1 MSMLKMSRALVP
13 VLVSLGLAAC
23 SGSEYAVDPPSVED
37 FSVRLDEEELKTW
50 DAVASFYF
58 YRDGGVGVDLA
69 FQVGQEPVRTSL
81 VLSPSIEQVRERSFD
96 VELLAGSLVEGS
108 GGWFF
113 VDGALI
119 SDGTVS
125 VTIEP
130 GGRISGETRG
140 TTPHMT
146 FSGNYGFGCS
156 VPPGSLGKSEAD
168 VPVPVAWD
176 GNPRSLSLMGD
187 SELASAEC
195 DELRRMLHFP

>member
-1 MSMLKMSRALVP
+1 MPKTSRVLMP
-13 VLVSLGLAAC
+13 VLVSLGFAAC
-23 SGSEYAVDPPSVED
+23 SGSEYAVDAPYVED

-50 DAVASFYF
+50 DAIANFYF

-81 VLSPSIEQVRERSFD
+81 VLEPGIEQVRERSFD
-96 VELLAGSLVEGS
+96 VELLAGSLGEGS
-108 GGWFF
+108 GGWFY

-119 SDGTVS
+119 SGGSVS

-130 GGRISGETRG
+130 GGRISGETQG

-156 VPPGSLGKSEAD
+156 VPPASLGKSETD

-187 SELASAEC
+187 AELASAEC
-195 DELRRMLHFP
+195 DELRRVLQFP

>member
-1 MSMLKMSRALVP
+1 MP

-50 DAVASFYF
+50 DAIAHFSF

-81 VLSPSIEQVRERSFD
+81 VLAPSIEQVRERSFD
-96 VELLAGSLVEGS
+96 VELLAGAFVEG
-108 GGWFF
+108 GADWF
-113 VDGALI
+113 VDGVLI
-119 SDGTVS
+119 GDGTVS

-130 GGRISGETRG
+130 GGRISGETQG

-187 SELASAEC
+187 AELASAEC
-195 DELRRMLHFP
+195 DELRRALQFP